1 MAYINRETSAK
12 IRKALKEAF
21 PEIKF
26 SVSIRHHMSLSV
38 CIMASPYFD
47 DGAEFTVNHYWM
59 DKHFEGQQLAVLKK
73 IEQIIKEVGEWFDK
87 SDVMSDYFHT
97 AFYFDIAV
105 GKWGKPHVNT
115 AQENVA

>member
-26 SVSIRHHMSLSV
+26 SVSIENRMTLHVRVME
-38 CIMASPYFD
+38 SPYFE
-47 DGAEFTVNHYWM
+47 DGARFTVNHYWM
-59 DKHFEGQQLAVLKK
+59 DEHFEGQQLAVLQE
-73 IEQIIKEVGEWFDK
+73 IEQIIKDVGEWFDK
-87 SDVMSDYFHT
+87 SDVMTDYFHT

-115 AQENVA
+115 AQETVA

>member
-26 SVSIRHHMSLSV
+26 SVSIENHMSLNV

-47 DGAEFTVNHYWM
+47 EGAKFGVNHYWM
-59 DKHFEGQQLAVLKK
+59 DEHFEGQQLAVLKRV
-73 IEQIIKEVGEWFDK
+73 EQIIKEVGEWFDN
-87 SDVMSDYFHT
+87 SDVMTDYFHT
-97 AFYFDIAV
+97 AFYYNIAV
-105 GKWGKPHVNT
+105 GKWNKPHVNT
-115 AQENVA
+115 AKGAAA